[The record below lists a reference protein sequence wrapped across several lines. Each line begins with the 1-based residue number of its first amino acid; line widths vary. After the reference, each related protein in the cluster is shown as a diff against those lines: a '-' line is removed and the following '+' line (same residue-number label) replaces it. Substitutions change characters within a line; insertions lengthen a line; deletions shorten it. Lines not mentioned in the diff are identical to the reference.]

1 MCSVNGCF
9 VSKAKAQ
16 SMSILPTKS
25 KKNNQTQRQTQ
36 QNAVREHVL
45 SERRGSCDA
54 FIQDQ
59 AKISGILGAI
69 LVYIGPFVQNEKI
82 NNQFFKTTTQICSKK
97 RAANKRKSNRKK

>member
-16 SMSILPTKS
+16 SMSIY
-25 KKNNQTQRQTQ
+25 NQTQRKTQ
-36 QNAVREHVL
+36 QNALREHVL
-45 SERRGSCDA
+45 SEGRGSCDA

-69 LVYIGPFVQNEKI
+69 QVYIGPFVQNEKI
-82 NNQFFKTTTQICSKK
+82 YNQFFKTTT
-97 RAANKRKSNRKK
+97 